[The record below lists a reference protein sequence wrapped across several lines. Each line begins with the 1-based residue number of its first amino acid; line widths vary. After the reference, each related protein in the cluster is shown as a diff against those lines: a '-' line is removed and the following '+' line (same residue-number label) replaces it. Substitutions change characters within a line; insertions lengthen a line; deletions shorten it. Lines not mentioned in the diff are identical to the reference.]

1 MNDKIIT
8 AAVIFGWGFVFLTM
22 ATLVAVLINLTT
34 KGACCL

>member
-8 AAVIFGWGFVFLTM
+8 AVVVFGWGFIFLTM

-34 KGACCL
+34 KGVCYL